1 MSEYT
6 PTTEEIIR
14 SYTIPDH
21 VTHPRRDGE
30 SLGQYLSR
38 ISIEGHA
45 SQVESEAAAHR
56 WLSEHDRQVAERAWD
71 QAYMDGRQDERTH
84 IELFDADPHHA
95 PNRVNPH
102 RRKEQS

>member
-1 MSEYT
+1 MTDKYT

-21 VTHPRRDGE
+21 VTRPRRDGE

-56 WLSEHDRQVAERAWD
+56 WLVEHDRQVAERAWD
-71 QAYMDGRQDERTH
+71 EAIEETH
-84 IELFDADPHHA
+84 ALGWLHYFAKSDALA
-95 PNRVNPH
+95 RNPH
-102 RRKEQS
+102 RKEQS